1 MYKNH
6 FNASQTNSSTVSAYI
21 PEKFTRYTI
30 RTEDCPICSSHDG
43 RCKTT
48 GNGLTL
54 CMERGKDDVPES
66 ILNRWDYRGLNKTQE
81 WHLWADKEHPSFN
94 NSGKGFDAN
103 STSKKKGSQ
112 ATKKVLTLHP
122 NVLDSI
128 YRGIAKEIGLSDRAK
143 QDLVRRGIDPDKYLV
158 KKVKEDAQVY
168 AETIFLQRMTRKN
181 FLTQLKQVDN
191 GDSSARMH
199 EVVNQ
204 SISQI
209 RDNIKFAQSQRTD
222 LEKYYRDMR
231 KDYDRMMENIK
242 QTKIEQGIETKADG
256 KIVDARSLNDMIE
269 KMIKNRD

>member
-1 MYKNH
+1 MKYGLVGYGYWGKII
-6 FNASQTNSSTVSAYI
+6 FNTLNKLVDDDIIIYDANNSSYSKNISDVYDNCDHVFVATPLSTHFQTVELLLNNYCNVFC
-21 PEKFTRYTI
+21 EK
-30 RTEDCPICSSHDG
+30 P
-43 RCKTT
+43 
-48 GNGLTL
+48 LT
-54 CMERGKDDVPES
+54 
-66 ILNRWDYRGLNKTQE
+66 
-81 WHLWADKEHPSFN
+81 
-94 NSGKGFDAN
+94 
-103 STSKKKGSQ
+103 
-112 ATKKVLTLHP
+112 
-122 NVLDSI
+122 
-128 YRGIAKEIGLSDRAK
+128 SDIN
-143 QDLVRRGIDPDKYLV
+143 QNKYLV

-256 KIVDARSLNDMIE
+256 KIVDARSLNDMID

>member
-1 MYKNH
+1 MSKKEEKI
-6 FNASQTNSSTVSAYI
+6 NSLQEEFSRIQDENKDLDVSKYLA
-21 PEKFTRYTI
+21 KR
-30 RTEDCPICSSHDG
+30 EDLPDLGEIQIYDYD
-43 RCKTT
+43 
-48 GNGLTL
+48 
-54 CMERGKDDVPES
+54 KDLDES
-66 ILNRWDYRGLNKTQE
+66 IE
-81 WHLWADKEHPSFN
+81 SAEE
-94 NSGKGFDAN
+94 
-103 STSKKKGSQ
+103 
-112 ATKKVLTLHP
+112 
-122 NVLDSI
+122 VLDALFELYFGDI
-128 YRGIAKEIGLSDRAK
+128 PGISEN
-143 QDLVRRGIDPDKYLV
+143 KYLV

-222 LEKYYRDMR
+222 LEKYYREMR

-242 QTKIEQGIETKADG
+242 QTKIEQGIETKSDG
-256 KIVDARSLNDMIE
+256 KIVDARSLNDMID